1 MVDFKVS
8 VRLVWACVFKI
19 VLRFRFGCLGFS
31 LGFLLRFPSACV
43 I

>member
-1 MVDFKVS
+1 
-8 VRLVWACVFKI
+8 
-19 VLRFRFGCLGFS
+19 LRFRFGCLGFS